1 MTSLHT
7 FASGSEGNCLLVS
20 CGSTHLLVDAGIS
33 TRRIKTSLAQLGLS
47 MDDIAAI
54 FLTHDHTDHVCGLA
68 TLCKH
73 HQTPLYASEGTA
85 TQLIW
90 RLNLPS
96 GRISTVRAGE
106 TLALG
111 HCRVQVFPTSH
122 DAHESVDYRIDSAE
136 GSIGVLTDT
145 GIVTDEAFDALCGV
159 DLLVLESNHDVEWLQ
174 SGPYPYQLKQR
185 ILGARGHL
193 SNDDAARFAAEMVR
207 RGTKEIVLAHLSREN
222 NTPARALD
230 TTVQMLGI
238 HGLTARVSV
247 APRSAVSQ
255 CYRPEG
261 FACRK

>member
-1 MTSLHT
+1 
-7 FASGSEGNCLLVS
+7 
-20 CGSTHLLVDAGIS
+20 
-33 TRRIKTSLAQLGLS
+33 

-54 FLTHDHTDHVCGLA
+54 FLTHDHTDHVCGLT

-73 HQTPLYASEGTA
+73 HATPLYASAGTA
-85 TQLIW
+85 AQLIW

-96 GRISTVRAGE
+96 GRISTVRSGE
-106 TLALG
+106 TLTLG
-111 HCRVQVFPTSH
+111 DCRVQVSPTSP
-122 DAHESVDYRIDSAE
+122 DAKESVDYRSDSAE

-185 ILGARGHL
+185 ILGLRGHL

-207 RGTKEIVLAHLSREN
+207 RGTKEVVLAHLSREN

-247 APRSAVSQ
+247 APRSEVSQ
-255 CYRPEG
+255 CYQPEG
-261 FACRK
+261 FACKK